1 MLYIFAI
8 KLKTKLWPWLL
19 LLWMLLLLLMVLL
32 ITELTCSVMFYLL
45 YNAFTLR
52 YVDSPVACKGH
63 IMERG
68 LRLF

>member
-1 MLYIFAI
+1 
-8 KLKTKLWPWLL
+8 
-19 LLWMLLLLLMVLL
+19 MVLL

-52 YVDSPVACKGH
+52 FVDSPVACKGH

-68 LRLF
+68 LRLCFDGLKNLIIKCL